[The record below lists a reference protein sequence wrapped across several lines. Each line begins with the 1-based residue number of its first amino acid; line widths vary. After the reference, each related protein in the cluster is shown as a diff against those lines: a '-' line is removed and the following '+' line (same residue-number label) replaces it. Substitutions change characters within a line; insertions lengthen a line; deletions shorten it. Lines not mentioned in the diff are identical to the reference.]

1 MLLAFVLTIL
11 LIKSKLEAKLWK
23 KHIDNLIVTVM
34 HKKRIVGSAD
44 HQIDEYTFELL
55 QEKNIIHIAANIL
68 RREILDIKKKNY
80 QKVCKHQT
88 YWKKNPQF
96 HNH

>member
-1 MLLAFVLTIL
+1 
-11 LIKSKLEAKLWK
+11 
-23 KHIDNLIVTVM
+23 M

-88 YWKKNPQF
+88 Y
-96 HNH
+96 